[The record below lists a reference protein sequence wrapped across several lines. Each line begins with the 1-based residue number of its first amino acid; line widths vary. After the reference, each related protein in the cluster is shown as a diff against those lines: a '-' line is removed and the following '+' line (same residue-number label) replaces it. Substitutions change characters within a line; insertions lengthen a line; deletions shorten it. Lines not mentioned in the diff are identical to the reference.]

1 MKTETDIYGC
11 PLTWHDRF
19 MNLLEDWLCPAFSVL
34 AVCAVCYVGAGCV
47 TASPERQAHRAT
59 ATTITTAN
67 AAMSVW
73 FAHVKQEEKA
83 LETLKTSDPVAFMA
97 RRRALI
103 INEGKVANVWDGYVA
118 AQKALI
124 LGAAAL
130 GPGEAPTLA
139 DSERLKAELITL
151 VQTLTR

>member
-1 MKTETDIYGC
+1 
-11 PLTWHDRF
+11 
-19 MNLLEDWLCPAFSVL
+19 MNSRLRDFLEDWAAPVIYIATAVIVL
-34 AVCAVCYVGAGCV
+34 LLQSGCV
-47 TASPERQAHRAT
+47 TASPERQSHRAT

-83 LETLKTSDPVAFMA
+83 METLKTSDPGAFMA

-103 INEGKVANVWDGYVA
+103 IAEGKVASVWDTYVA

-139 DSERLKAELITL
+139 DSDRLKAELITL